1 MSLIRILL
9 ISAVCSQAVSQTCS
23 APAKYSYASFHP
35 SGSTSSSYPPFHP
48 TGSSSS
54 SYPSFHPSGS
64 SSSSNPSFH
73 PSGSTSSS
81 NPSFHQPG
89 SPFSSKPSFQPNG
102 ASLSSQHW
110 GTFWP
115 QSDVYLQP
123 SGIAWSYA
131 NDGNKLVHALQ
142 GNKRNPGYKYLA
154 WNCGRGFVSER
165 KIDDLKVTLN
175 RHQPHLAGISEVDL
189 YRNENNSD
197 LSANN
202 NFSTEQLHEKL
213 HIKGYNTLGVAR
225 VIVFAKDDLKIKHL
239 YPQDE
244 CYHHIQ
250 NISLEVGFGRSKT
263 HMCNFY
269 YREWTLCKN

>member
-1 MSLIRILL
+1 MQYVHKLSVKPAPLLQNIHTHLSIRLEAPLQVIHLSIHLEAPLQLIHLSIRLE
-9 ISAVCSQAVSQTCS
+9 
-23 APAKYSYASFHP
+23 AP
-35 SGSTSSSYPPFHP
+35 
-48 TGSSSS
+48 
-54 SYPSFHPSGS
+54 
-64 SSSSNPSFH
+64 
-73 PSGSTSSS
+73 
-81 NPSFHQPG
+81 HQVIHLSIHPG
-89 SPFSSKPSFQPNG
+89 SPISSKPSFQPNG

-213 HIKGYNTLGVAR
+213 HIKGYNI
-225 VIVFAKDDLKIKHL
+225 IVKT
-239 YPQDE
+239 Q
-244 CYHHIQ
+244 IQ
-250 NISLEVGFGRSKT
+250 QTTQLN
-263 HMCNFY
+263 
-269 YREWTLCKN
+269 